1 MAKFEY
7 KTVVCPNKGLVL
19 GPERKLNKLGKEGW
33 EAIGLTKQSNGD
45 LIVVMKRE
53 I

>member
-1 MAKFEY
+1 MKKYEY
-7 KTVVCPNKGLVL
+7 KTVLCPNKGLLL
-19 GPERKLNKLGKEGW
+19 GPDKKLNSLGAEGW

-53 I
+53 V